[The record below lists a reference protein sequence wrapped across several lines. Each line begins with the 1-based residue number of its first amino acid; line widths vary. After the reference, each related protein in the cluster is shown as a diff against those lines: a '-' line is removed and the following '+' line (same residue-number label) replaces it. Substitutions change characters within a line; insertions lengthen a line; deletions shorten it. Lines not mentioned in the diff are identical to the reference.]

1 MSNQDNSS
9 RPIRCRFAPSPTG
22 YLHVGGART
31 ALFNQLYAR
40 RHGGTVIL
48 RIEDTDLER
57 STPEATQAILD
68 SLNWLKI
75 DWDEGPFYQTQRFD
89 LYKEYAR
96 RLLQTGNAYRCY
108 CTPERLE
115 AMREEQRQKGIKPQ
129 YDRTC
134 RPPDNSPQ
142 PADLPAPGDTRPFTI
157 RLRVPEQGEIVFNDV
172 ILGEIRTSLA
182 EIDDLVIVRS
192 EGTPTYNFVVVVD
205 DADMRITDVIRGM
218 DHVSNTPK
226 QIVIYNAL
234 NAPLPRFA
242 HVPMILGPDKKKLS
256 KRHGA
261 VSVFEYKKEGYL
273 ADAFVNYIARLGW
286 SFGDQELF
294 TRKELE
300 QSFSLEAVGKSPAVF
315 DTTKL
320 NWVNGEHM
328 KLATAETLYPEVA
341 DLLALS
347 GAGEVKASDRPALL
361 KLIDSLKVRSKTL
374 NDIVA
379 GCGWFFKSEESF
391 AIEPAAMAKHLTEAI
406 KPALVDLRTRLSAA
420 EPFTEAVIEP
430 LFHQVIESAGV
441 KLGALAQPVRVAV
454 TGSTVS
460 PPIYAVLEALGK
472 ERSLSRLDFAISK
485 ISGPV

>member
-1 MSNQDNSS
+1 MTDKQNS

-40 RHGGTVIL
+40 HHGGTVIL

-57 STPEATQAILD
+57 STPEATEAILH

-75 DWDEGPFYQTQRFD
+75 SWDEGPFYQTQRFD
-89 LYKEYAR
+89 MYRDYAKQ
-96 RLLQTGNAYRCY
+96 LLKSGHAYRCY
-108 CTPERLE
+108 CTAERLD
-115 AMREEQRQKGIKPQ
+115 AMREEQKQKGLKPQ

-134 RPPDNSPQ
+134 RPADGSPQ
-142 PADLPAPGDTRPFTI
+142 SDELPAPGDSRPFTI
-157 RLRVPEQGEIVFNDV
+157 RLRVPAQGEIVFDDM
-172 ILGEIRTSLA
+172 ILGEIRTSLT

-205 DADMRITDVIRGM
+205 DIDMRITDVIRGM

-226 QIVIYNAL
+226 QIVIYNAFG
-234 NAPLPRFA
+234 APLPRFA

-294 TRKELE
+294 TRDELE
-300 QSFSLEAVGKSPAVF
+300 KCFSLDAVGKSPAVF

-320 NWVNGEHM
+320 NWVNAEHM
-328 KLATAETLYPEVA
+328 KLATAEDLYPEVV
-341 DLLALS
+341 DLLVL
-347 GAGEVKASDRPALL
+347 AGVTNITGQDKAALL
-361 KLIDSLKVRSKTL
+361 KLIDALKVRSKTL
-374 NDIVA
+374 NEIVS
-379 GCGWFFKSEESF
+379 GCRWYFTSETEFVIDS
-391 AIEPAAMAKHLTEAI
+391 AAQSKHLTAAI
-406 KPALVDLRTRLSAA
+406 KPVLTDLRTKLSVA
-420 EPFTEAVIEP
+420 EPFVESVLEP
-430 LFHQVIESAGV
+430 AFHQAVEAAGI

-454 TGSTVS
+454 TGGTVS
-460 PPIYAVLEALGK
+460 PPIYSVLEVLGK
-472 ERSLSRLDFAISK
+472 DRSLSRLDQAIAS
-485 ISGPV
+485 IAG